1 MIDIGQTPNG
11 CGGWSEKRANGP
23 RKDEGTCRSKL
34 RRMQMMGK
42 WMEAKAQLGIGVKLT
57 TNFSSCAY

>member
-1 MIDIGQTPNG
+1 MIDTGQTHTR

-42 WMEAKAQLGIGVKLT
+42 WMETRA
-57 TNFSSCAY
+57 